1 MSRITALR
9 HVAFED
15 LGLLGPVLRERGH
28 TVRVVDAMIDDLAP
42 LIEDPPDLL
51 VVLGGP
57 IGASDI
63 ADYPFLA
70 VERDL
75 VGRRIAAGLPTLGI
89 CLGAQIIAHS
99 LGSAIYPAAE
109 KEIGWAPLTLTE
121 AGSAGPLRHLM
132 ETPVLHWHG
141 DTFDLPAGADLL
153 ASTSICAN
161 QAFAIG
167 ETTLGLQFHAE
178 AAGPA
183 LERWFVGH
191 CVEIAATPGVTVRDL
206 RADTDR
212 FSSAL
217 IERGKVMF
225 AEWLERLDL

>member
-1 MSRITALR
+1 MARVTALR

-15 LGLLGPVLRERGH
+15 LGLLGPLLRQRGH
-28 TVRVVDAMIDDLAP
+28 AVHLLDAMIDDLAP

-75 VGRRIAAGLPTLGI
+75 VGRRIATGLPTLGI

-109 KEIGWAPLTLTE
+109 KEIGWAPLTLTD
-121 AGSAGPLRHLM
+121 AGLAGPLRHLVD
-132 ETPVLHWHG
+132 TPVLHWHG

-153 ASTSICAN
+153 ASTGICAN

-167 ETTLGLQFHAE
+167 EATLALQFHAE
-178 AAGPA
+178 AAGPS

-191 CVEIAATPGVTVRDL
+191 CVEIAATPGVTVPEL
-206 RADTDR
+206 RADTAR
-212 FSSAL
+212 FSNTL
-217 IERGKVMF
+217 IEQGRTAF
-225 AEWLERLDL
+225 AEWLEPLGL